1 MTIKTIG
8 QGLATRLKTIADL
21 QVFAPDELPDTPNSF
36 PSAMI
41 LPGNITYHLT
51 HDEAYDIEYRLLLLF
66 TKQDQ
71 PSAISAMVDYME
83 VTGTKSVKAA
93 IEGERTLGGAA
104 GDVQVNLNSGVG
116 NITWGG
122 IVYISTEFKI
132 TVYGGTL

>member
-8 QGLATRLKTIADL
+8 QGLKTRLQTISGL
-21 QVFAPDELPDTPNSF
+21 QVFAPDELPDSPNSF

-41 LPGNITYHLT
+41 LPGNVTYHLT
-51 HDEAYDIEYRLLLLF
+51 HDESFDIDYRLLLLF

-71 PSAISAMVDYME
+71 PSAISAMIDYME

-93 IEGERTLGGAA
+93 IEGDRTLGGAA

-122 IVYISTEFKI
+122 TVYISTEFKI
-132 TVYGGTL
+132 IVYGG